1 MLELYY
7 ETFLRKLLS
16 PDRNKLERLQL
27 PFTST
32 LVLYLLTSKHLIEL
46 LSNSR
51 LLTLPVNIS
60 IG

>member
-1 MLELYY
+1 VLELYY